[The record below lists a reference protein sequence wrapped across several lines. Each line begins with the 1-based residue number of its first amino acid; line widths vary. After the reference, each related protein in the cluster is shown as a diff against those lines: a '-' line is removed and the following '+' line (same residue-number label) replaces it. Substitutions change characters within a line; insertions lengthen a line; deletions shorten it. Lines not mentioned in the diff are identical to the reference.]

1 MTMIKRALVA
11 ATVSFAT
18 VIAPVNQVLAFTFT
32 KIADSESIYSSF
44 SRTPVINN
52 SGVVV
57 FTADLGEGGAGVFTG
72 NGLLTTTVADTNGI
86 FASFGQSVAIS
97 DNGAFAFKANLKSG
111 LSGIYTDTNG
121 VVVPVVEGTNYTA
134 LRDPV
139 INDDG
144 IVAFYGNLQGKSGI
158 FTNKGGSINSIA
170 DTSRVYSILDS
181 PNMNQSGSIAFS
193 SSLDTGGRS
202 IFVTD
207 SDGRT
212 STVVDTDGEFD
223 FLFNPAINN
232 ASAIAFKGVLDN
244 LAGEGIYTVSD
255 GSINKIADNSD
266 RFNFFENPA
275 INDGGKVV
283 FKAVLKD
290 GNLGIYTGV
299 NLDTDK
305 IIAAGDSL
313 FGAQVT
319 DIYMSSKSLNNNNQ
333 VVFYAK
339 FADGSSGIFRAD
351 PDIPTST
358 SIPEPAS
365 IFGILTIGALAIGL
379 KRQNRKQIY
388 N

>member
-1 MTMIKRALVA
+1 MTMIKRAIVA
-11 ATVSFAT
+11 ATISFAT
-18 VIAPVNQVLAFTFT
+18 VIAPVNQAFAFTFT
-32 KIADSESIYSSF
+32 KIADSENIYSSF
-44 SRTPVINN
+44 SRTPVIND

-72 NGLLTTTVADTNGI
+72 NGLLTSTIADTNGI
-86 FASFGQSVAIS
+86 FTSFGQSAAIN
-97 DNGAFAFKANLKSG
+97 DNGTFAFKANLKSG
-111 LSGIYTDTNG
+111 LSGIYTHTNG
-121 VVVPVVEGTNYTA
+121 VIASVVEGTNYTA

-139 INDDG
+139 INNDG
-144 IVAFYGNLQGKSGI
+144 VVAFYGSLQSNNSI

-181 PNMNQSGSIAFS
+181 PNINQSGSIAFS
-193 SSLDTGGRS
+193 SSLDAGGRS

-212 STVVDTDGEFD
+212 GTVVDTDGEFD

-232 ASAIAFKGVLDN
+232 AGTIAFKGVLDN

-255 GSINKIADNSD
+255 GLITKIADNRD

-275 INDGGKVV
+275 INDVGKVA
-283 FKAVLKD
+283 FKGVLKD
-290 GNLGIYTGV
+290 GGLGIYTGL

-313 FGAQVT
+313 FGVQVT
-319 DIYMSSKSLNNNNQ
+319 DLYISSKSLNNNNQ

-339 FADGSSGIFRAD
+339 FADGSSGIFRAE

-358 SIPEPAS
+358 SIPEPTS
-365 IFGILTIGALAIGL
+365 IFGILTIGALGIAL
-379 KRQNRKQIY
+379 KRHDSKPIHD
-388 N
+388 